1 MSGRARVDAMK
12 PKAAPPTRAADPR
25 PPDNFPSR
33 GHYPG
38 YVGFGACGALIMLV
52 AFGIL
57 GLLRA
62 LSQGEAAWNA
72 ALASYGHPAYLV
84 FHFLALFALTWFA
97 MRFFRVFPK
106 TQPPRIGPF
115 PRPPDLFFK
124 VALHGG
130 FVVVSLLAI
139 AVLGGALP

>member
-12 PKAAPPTRAADPR
+12 PKAQPATRTADPR
-25 PPDNFPSR
+25 PPDQFPVR
-33 GHYPG
+33 GRYLG
-38 YVGFGACGALIMLV
+38 YLAFGACGALIMLV

-57 GLLRA
+57 RLLRA
-62 LSQGEAAWNA
+62 LGEGEGAWNA
-72 ALASYGHPAYLV
+72 ALASYANPAYLV

-124 VALHGG
+124 VALNGG
-130 FVVVSLLAI
+130 FVVASLLVM